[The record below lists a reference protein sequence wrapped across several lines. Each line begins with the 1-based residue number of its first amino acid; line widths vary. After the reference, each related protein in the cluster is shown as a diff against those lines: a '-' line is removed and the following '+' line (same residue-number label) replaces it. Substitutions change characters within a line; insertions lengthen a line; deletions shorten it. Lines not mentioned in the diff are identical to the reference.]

1 MSRGYIVQRFLQMVF
16 TLWVIITLIFFL
28 FRLVPAD
35 PAALLIDSSLTPEQ
49 KDALRALWGLDKP
62 VLTQYLLYIGNMLQ
76 GNFGT
81 SFFYRVPVMD
91 ILLPFLRNS
100 LVLMV
105 PAIALATVMAIVI
118 GSYLGW
124 QRGSRLERWGIVFPL
139 FLHSVP
145 LYWLGLIVLIIF
157 AFWLRLF
164 PSSGMR
170 ELGYKTDTVWDIYL
184 NVDFL
189 MHLALPMLTAALSF
203 MASPLMLM
211 RSSMIE
217 VRNEA
222 FLDVIRAKGV
232 PERTVVRHAMR
243 NALLPVITYLA
254 YLSTIAVAGSVLL
267 ETVFAWPGMGRA
279 LVESVNALDYPL
291 AQAAFFMWSGS
302 VVVIYFFVDI
312 LYYKLDPRI
321 SFQS

>member
-1 MSRGYIVQRFLQMVF
+1 MIF
-16 TLWVIITLIFFL
+16 TLWVIITIIFFM

-49 KDALRALWGLDKP
+49 KQALRELWGLDKP
-62 VLTQYLLYIGNMLQ
+62 LLAQYFTYLGNILR
-76 GNFGT
+76 GDFGT
-81 SFFYRVPVMD
+81 SFFYRAPVMD
-91 ILLPFLRNS
+91 VLLPFLRNS

-105 PAIALATVMAIVI
+105 PAIILATVMAIVI

-124 QRGSRLERWGIVFPL
+124 QRGSRLERWGIILPL
-139 FLHSVP
+139 VLHSIP
-145 LYWLGLIVLIIF
+145 FYWLGLIVIIVF

-170 ELGYKTDTVWDIYL
+170 ELGYRADSVWEIYFT
-184 NVDFL
+184 VDFL
-189 MHLALPMLTAALSF
+189 RHLTLPMLTAAFYF

-217 VRNEA
+217 VRSEA
-222 FLDVIRAKGV
+222 FLDVVRAKGV
-232 PERTVVRHAMR
+232 PEHVVIRHAMR
-243 NALLPVITYLA
+243 NALLPVVTYLA
-254 YLSTIAVAGSVLL
+254 YLSTVAVAGSVLL

-279 LVESVNALDYPL
+279 LVESVNSLDYPL

-302 VVVIYFFVDI
+302 VVFIYFLVDI

-321 SFQS
+321 SYR